1 MRSHEQN
8 EPPAT
13 HAAELPHP
21 RRPRRPED
29 FDAVYAGTPPWDIGR
44 PQPAF
49 LALTEAGAI
58 RGRVLDVGCG
68 TGEHALMAA
77 SIGLEATGID
87 SAPAAIALA
96 EAKARD
102 RGLTAHFLVHDALQ
116 LASLGQ
122 QFDTVLDCGLF
133 HVLDDADRRSF
144 VENLRAVIPPGG
156 RYFMLCFSD
165 RQPGD
170 FGPRRISRDEI
181 RASFEKGWQV
191 DSIEPAKLDTRMV
204 PDGILA
210 WLARITRA

>member
-1 MRSHEQN
+1 MKTPEQN

-13 HAAELPHP
+13 PAEEPP
-21 RRPRRPED
+21 GPMRPMRPEH
-29 FDAVYAGTPPWDIGR
+29 FDASYAGTPPWDIGR

-49 LALTEAGAI
+49 LALAEAGTI

-77 SIGLEATGID
+77 SMGLEATGID

-102 RGLTAHFLVHDALQ
+102 RGLTVRFLVHDALQ
-116 LASLGQ
+116 LASLGT

-133 HVLDDADRRSF
+133 HVLDDDDRRTF
-144 VENLRAVIPPGG
+144 VENLRAVIQPGG

-165 RQPGD
+165 RQPGL
-170 FGPRRISRDEI
+170 S
-181 RASFEKGWQV
+181 A
-191 DSIEPAKLDTRMV
+191 PA
-204 PDGILA
+204 G
-210 WLARITRA
+210 